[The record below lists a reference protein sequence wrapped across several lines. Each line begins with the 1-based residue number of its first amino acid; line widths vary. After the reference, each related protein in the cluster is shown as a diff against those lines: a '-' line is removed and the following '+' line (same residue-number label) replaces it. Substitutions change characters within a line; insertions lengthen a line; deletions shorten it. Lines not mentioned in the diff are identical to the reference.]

1 MSSTHTINAL
11 TTIDEWTELA
21 SRDNDGLAVFLF
33 WSKATDRI
41 KVLVVDGKHDEALEF
56 DVLGADALRA
66 FHHPFAYAAAEASA
80 SATRRASPSICN
92 RRAERS
98 TR

>member
-21 SRDNDGLAVFLF
+21 SRDNDGLAVVLF
-33 WSKATDRI
+33 WSKATDRT
-41 KVLVVDGKHDEALEF
+41 KVLVVDGKLDEAFEF

-66 FHHPFAYAAAEASA
+66 FHHPFAYAASRGLFLGDAPCESLDLQ
-80 SATRRASPSICN
+80 PQN
-92 RRAERS
+92 
-98 TR
+98 